1 MVAIGLVTQRH
12 STTELFNSG
21 NSRTLQPEKGL
32 VAVLMVGCRELA
44 RHGSMHTLL
53 ANDHK

>member
-21 NSRTLQPEKGL
+21 NSRTVRIITGPCGSSKGEGEGI
-32 VAVLMVGCRELA
+32 VPAA
-44 RHGSMHTLL
+44 
-53 ANDHK
+53 